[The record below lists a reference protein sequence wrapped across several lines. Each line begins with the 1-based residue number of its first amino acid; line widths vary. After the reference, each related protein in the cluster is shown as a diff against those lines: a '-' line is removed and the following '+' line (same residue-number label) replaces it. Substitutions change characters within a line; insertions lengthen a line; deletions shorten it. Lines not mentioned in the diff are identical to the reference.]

1 MNRVGRP
8 KSRMTPQWEKVLR
21 FIKAYMVLHGVS
33 PSYEVIAKSLGMK
46 AKSNA
51 HRMVGRLM
59 EEGYL
64 EMSRKHR
71 GVKVVDRSVREVS
84 AL

>member
-1 MNRVGRP
+1 MGRP
-8 KSRMTPQWEKVLR
+8 RSRMTPQWEKVLR
-21 FIKAYMVLHGVS
+21 FVKAYVRLHGVA

-51 HRMVGRLM
+51 FRIVRRLE
-59 EEGYL
+59 EEGHL
-64 EMSRKHR
+64 EVR
-71 GVKVVDRSVREVS
+71 GGYRGIRVVDRSVKEIE